1 MEQDQFQIYGNG
13 VAYQPVQQPDL
24 IPAIDREQGRQQRA
38 ENEYLAQIRRNNQT
52 LVDNAKSAGQ
62 DLITLSK
69 FSKTLTDYLVKE
81 QKAQNEE
88 DLADGLNEGYL
99 DFLNGGLDTSDY
111 KQGLNQAK
119 AQDAV
124 ASEVES
130 DVQQNNPDNYEAS
143 ASIGKATT
151 WKEVGRRRG
160 FAMGAVGNYSA
171 FIDEKLA
178 GQQFNNSAEY
188 AAALSMARQQFF
200 KEAGLTGLNSKFLA
214 ESVYPAIQK
223 ADSASMRKWT
233 KQFAIDD
240 SAQRQAEAS
249 STLIGTKDVGSYLDA
264 IRSTVDSNGRPLGY
278 AGAWEKFEKEMT
290 IAREAG
296 MLSEGDLVA
305 MEQQAIPGDPKGR
318 TYGQLYATRFGKIR
332 RQVAAQRRKDWQNE
346 ELDRKQEFEKAE
358 QELVDAFIDASDTD
372 GFTDEQLED
381 AITTLRDRY
390 GVESTELSA
399 LRRSTVDAK
408 QREKQEE
415 QIELL
420 IQNNLL
426 TTERLKKFDPKLRKK
441 YMSTAQTTDKLLADN
456 GDMKVP
462 LEAIKDAV
470 EFKANVTRES
480 SKHPTVGLM
489 VARQQQKFQRLV
501 TQYATSG
508 DPDPVGSA
516 LNQVLTEFE
525 QIESTNNA
533 YSNQIRFGGA
543 GQKSSEEQ
551 MDYRIRFID
560 SHLKSY
566 GNDVLDMPDVLFNK
580 NQLESMVKGYG
591 SEGWSTDP
599 QMDYIASKLGVD
611 PLTVLNRQLKAN
623 GMNELPPS
631 PAIEIINQLSPT
643 QQRLINKFKTPE
655 RSTRGLIGQSAFSP
669 DIVPKGYGQLV
680 DAAAK
685 KHGID
690 PAILSG
696 LIETESN
703 WNPNAVSRVGAK
715 GLTQFM
721 PATAAEFG
729 VNPFDP
735 ASAIDGGAKYLRY
748 LVDYFN
754 GDLRLAIFAYNGGMG
769 NIQKYG
775 GPIPGNRENQE
786 YYGKVI
792 KFAGKYGY
800 GKQALQDPATMRQS
814 VL

>member
-52 LVDNAKSAGQ
+52 RVDNSKNAGQ

-143 ASIGKATT
+143 ASIGNATT
-151 WKEVGRRRG
+151 FKAVGRKIG
-160 FAMGAVGNYSA
+160 FASAAVKDYPR
-171 FIDEKLA
+171 FIDEQLQ

-223 ADSASMRKWT
+223 SDSASMRKWT

-249 STLIGTKDVGSYLDA
+249 STLIGTKDIGSYLDA

-290 IAREAG
+290 LAREAG

-332 RQVAAQRRKDWQNE
+332 RQVAAQRRKDWENE
-346 ELDRKQEFEKAE
+346 ETDRKQEFEQAE
-358 QELVDAFIDASDTD
+358 QELKDAFIDSSDTD
-372 GFTDEQLED
+372 GFTDEQLEE
-381 AITTLRDRY
+381 AITTLRDKY
-390 GVESTELSA
+390 GVESKELSA

-408 QREKQEE
+408 QRREQEKQ
-415 QIELL
+415 IKLL
-420 IQNNLL
+420 IENNLL
-426 TTERLKKFDPKLRKK
+426 TTERLKNFDPKLRKT
-441 YMSTAQTTDKLLADN
+441 YLVDAQRIDKLLADN
-456 GDMKVP
+456 GGMKVP

-470 EFKANVTRES
+470 EFKANVTRDA

-489 VARQQQKFQRLV
+489 IAKQQQKFQRLV

-525 QIESTNNA
+525 QIESTNNGYA
-533 YSNQIRFGGA
+533 SQFKFGGPE
-543 GQKSSEEQ
+543 QKSSEEQ
-551 MDYRIRFID
+551 MDYRIRYID

-566 GNDVLDMPDVLFNK
+566 GNDALDMPDVLFNK
-580 NQLESMVKGYG
+580 TQLESMVKGYG
-591 SEGWSTDP
+591 TEGWSTNP

-631 PAIEIINQLSPT
+631 PAIEIINKLTPT

-655 RSTRGLIGQSAFSP
+655 RSTRGLISQSAFSP

-680 DAAAK
+680 ESSAK

-690 PAILSG
+690 PAIIAG
-696 LIETESN
+696 LIETESS

-715 GLTQFM
+715 GLAQFM
-721 PATAAEFG
+721 PATASEFG
-729 VNPFDP
+729 VNPSDP
-735 ASAIDGGAKYLRY
+735 ASSIDGAGSYLRY
-748 LVDYFN
+748 LIDYFK

-786 YYGKVI
+786 YYAKVI